1 MAKGVASAII
11 GTKGRKAIAK
21 GSMLGLGFK
30 HGLSAFGAISDY
42 KDAKD
47 QGYSTTGAM
56 AKAGTEFVLGEM
68 LGAWYL
74 PYTLAKGLPSA
85 AVGAAEG
92 ISKVQRSMNKTSRQT
107 PFSNA
112 QFRDYNQAFTM
123 RQAGMQMAEASK
135 YNLQQT
141 LMGNEASY
149 LR

>member
-1 MAKGVASAII
+1 MAKGVAALA
-11 GTKGRKAIAK
+11 GTKGKKVLAK
-21 GSMLGLGFK
+21 STMLGLGFQ
-30 HGLSAFGAISDY
+30 HGMSAFGAITDY
-42 KDAKD
+42 NDAKS
-47 QGYSTTGAM
+47 QGYTTAGAI
-56 AKAGTEFVLGEM
+56 AKAGTEFVMGEM
-68 LGAWYL
+68 LGGWYL
-74 PYTLAKGLPSA
+74 PYVAMKGLPSA

-92 ISKVQRSMNKTSRQT
+92 LSKIQRSMNKTSRQT

-123 RQAGMQMAEASK
+123 RQAGLQMAEASR

>member
-1 MAKGVASAII
+1 MAKGVVAMAAN
-11 GTKGRKAIAK
+11 KGRKI
-21 GSMLGLGFK
+21 LGQGTLLGVGFQ
-30 HGLSAFGAISDY
+30 HGLSAYGAITDY
-42 KDAKD
+42 KDARD
-47 QGYSTTGAM
+47 QGYGTVGAL
-56 AKAGTEFVLGEM
+56 AKAGTEFALGEM
-68 LGAWYL
+68 LGGWYL

-92 ISKVQRSMNKTSRQT
+92 ISKIQRSMNKTSRQT

-112 QFRDYNQAFTM
+112 RFRDYNQAFTM
-123 RQAGMQMAEASK
+123 RQAGLQMAEASR

>member
-1 MAKGVASAII
+1 MAKGVAALA
-11 GTKGRKAIAK
+11 GTKGKMTLAK

-30 HGLSAFGAISDY
+30 HGMSAFGAITDY
-42 KDAKD
+42 QDARN

-68 LGAWYL
+68 LGAWYI
-74 PYTLAKGLPSA
+74 PYTLAKSLPSA

-92 ISKVQRSMNKTSRQT
+92 ISKIQRSMNKTSRQT

-123 RQAGMQMAEASK
+123 RQAGLQMAEASR

-149 LR
+149 LRR

>member
-1 MAKGVASAII
+1 MAIKGTAALA
-11 GTKGRKAIAK
+11 GTKNRLIGK
-21 GSMLGLGFK
+21 GTMLGLGMQ
-30 HGLSAFGAISDY
+30 HGLAAFGAMSDY

-47 QGYSTTGAM
+47 QGYSTAGAV

-68 LGAWYL
+68 LGGWYL

-92 ISKVQRSMNKTSRQT
+92 ISKIQRSMNKTSRQA
-107 PFSNA
+107 PFTNA

-123 RQAGMQMAEASK
+123 RQAGLQMAEASR